1 MAPMPIFQ
9 VVLQF
14 SKTRICWGERLSL
27 AANQQEAPPERRVK
41 QTTVKKI
48 SWKAGVILKLLAMA
62 RRSLQASSQGIQILK
77 KSFRKKKGGQT
88 YVAGAVGCS
97 RQTIWSLLQGNPIDC
112 DVFMEVC
119 KELGL
124 NWEEIAESELPE
136 PEQNDS
142 QDIDAL
148 VREVRER
155 IQPYIQERCGTMRV
169 LDMTQPVALGDIYT
183 SVNILEKLTRYR
195 ELKPGGLM
203 RDTSP
208 EKFER
213 FCLGDVRE
221 KGVPGLEA
229 VEKFSKLMILGKPGA
244 GKTTFLKHLA
254 IQSIGSK
261 FQGDRV
267 PVFITLKD
275 FAEADGKPDL
285 LEYITRLVAMFSIRE
300 QRLAPLQ
307 PNIAV
312 MQEILNQGGAL
323 ILLDG
328 LDEVRDADSNQLLRQ
343 IREFS
348 QQFPQNQFVI
358 TCRIA
363 AREYTFEQ
371 FTEVE
376 IADFNDEQ
384 IADFS
389 GKWFRSKNDPIKAE
403 RFLERLK
410 EDEPIQELAT
420 SPLLLTLLCLAF
432 EDSGSFPTNRAE
444 LYENG
449 VDVLLKKWDVKRNI
463 ERDQVYKRL
472 SLKRKEDLLSQIAR
486 TTFEAGNYF
495 FKQREVERLITQYI
509 QNLPDASTDPEAL
522 ELDSASVLKSIE
534 AQHGLFVERARSI
547 YSFSHLTFHEYFTA
561 RKIVTSCNPH
571 AADDPMLQGLVS
583 HLTEKRWR
591 EVFLLTVGMLDSADV
606 LLGLMKY
613 QIDLLL
619 AGDEKLQLFLDWVNQ
634 KSLSIEFSPQAGR
647 IRAFYTSFSLI
658 INRNF
663 KHYSLEFT
671 LAQALSPNKKF
682 NLCSKLIL
690 DYAFLEIFIDAILLT
705 FGGASSSR
713 INIFDVFD
721 ITSSN
726 SVAINLNLILTQILS
741 YNLEKEFQQA
751 LEKLK
756 DKVPKLPEIDENL
769 RIRLKNQE
777 FFEEFLKDL
786 HDWWKNNGKSW
797 IERLRY
803 VMIEYRNLGHDWQ
816 FSEAQKERLQQYYDA
831 NKLLVDCLNSDCYVS
846 REVRQEI
853 EETLLLPIAEIET
866 RKRMKDEG

>member
-1 MAPMPIFQ
+1 
-9 VVLQF
+9 
-14 SKTRICWGERLSL
+14 
-27 AANQQEAPPERRVK
+27 
-41 QTTVKKI
+41 
-48 SWKAGVILKLLAMA
+48 MA

-124 NWEEIAESELPE
+124 NWEKIAESELPE

-148 VREVRER
+148 VREVREQ

-169 LDMTQPVALGDIYT
+169 LDMTQPVALGEIYT
-183 SVNILEKLTRYR
+183 SVNILERIMGRRGL
-195 ELKPGGLM
+195 ELAELM

-221 KGVPGLEA
+221 QGVPGLEA

-254 IQSIGSK
+254 IQCIGGE
-261 FQGDRV
+261 FQSDRV

-275 FAEADGKPDL
+275 FAEADGQPNL
-285 LEYITRLVAMFSIRE
+285 LEYINRLVVMPSVGA
-300 QRLAPLQ
+300 QGLAPLQ
-307 PNIAV
+307 PNVAV
-312 MQEILNQGGAL
+312 MLEILRQGWAL

-328 LDEVRDADSNQLLRQ
+328 LDEVRDADSRRVLRQ

-348 QQFPQNQFVI
+348 QHFSQNQFVI

-363 AREYTFEQ
+363 AREYTFEK

-376 IADFNDEQ
+376 IADFDDEQ

-389 GKWFRSKNDPIKAE
+389 DKWFRSKNDLIKAE
-403 RFLERLK
+403 RFIQRLM
-410 EDEPIQELAT
+410 EDTPIWELAT
-420 SPLLLTLLCLAF
+420 NPLLLTLLCLVF
-432 EDSGSFPTNRAE
+432 EDSGSFPSNRAE
-444 LYENG
+444 LYQNG

-463 ERDQVYKRL
+463 EREQVYKRL

-495 FKQREVERLITQYI
+495 FKGREVERYISQYI
-509 QNLPDASTDPEAL
+509 QNLPDATTDPEAL
-522 ELDSASVLKSIE
+522 ELDSAAVLKSIE
-534 AQHGLFVERARSI
+534 AQHGLFVERARGI

-561 RKIVTSCNPH
+561 HKIVTSCNPYTV
-571 AADDPMLQGLVS
+571 DDPTLQGLVN
-583 HLTEKRWR
+583 HLTETRWR
-591 EVFLLTVGMLDSADV
+591 EVFLLVVEMLPSADRFIQ
-606 LLGLMKY
+606 LMK
-613 QIDLLL
+613 QQVDSLL
-619 AGDEKLQLFLDWVNQ
+619 ANDEKLQLFLFWVYF
-634 KSLSIEFSPQAGR
+634 KSLFVGDNYYKPIAIRVLYLCLEYVYGFELFDVDESIDLANRFHVNVQCTPFEIHRLDFESELYRLLIFFGDSAWFSPKNAITRDIEHIFEYFKLHPKLKEELHQLKDNLPEFPDPNQEKEKFQEVWAKVR
-647 IRAFYTSFSLI
+647 PTWVEKLRAFMIKY
-658 INRNF
+658 
-663 KHYSLEFT
+663 
-671 LAQALSPNKKF
+671 
-682 NLCSKLIL
+682 C
-690 DYAFLEIFIDAILLT
+690 
-705 FGGASSSR
+705 
-713 INIFDVFD
+713 NIG
-721 ITSSN
+721 
-726 SVAINLNLILTQILS
+726 
-741 YNLEKEFQQA
+741 Y
-751 LEKLK
+751 
-756 DKVPKLPEIDENL
+756 
-769 RIRLKNQE
+769 
-777 FFEEFLKDL
+777 
-786 HDWWKNNGKSW
+786 
-797 IERLRY
+797 
-803 VMIEYRNLGHDWQ
+803 DWQ
-816 FSEAQKERLQQYYDA
+816 FNEEQIELLRQYYDT
-831 NKLLVDCLNSDCYVS
+831 NEFLLECMDSDCYVS